1 MTALNINVGINTL
14 IAASEDYCL
23 YKIPLSEEV
32 DRNKVPDKIVD
43 KSLQLIDK
51 VFVHKSYI
59 IGKGVQG
66 QLFVW
71 DHRGQPIAKKENQT
85 IKKAVVNVNVIQG

>member
-14 IAASEDYCL
+14 VAASEDYCL

-32 DRNKVPDKIVD
+32 DPNKVPDKIVD
-43 KSLQLIDK
+43 KNLQLIDK

-71 DHRGQPIAKKENQT
+71 DHRGQPIAKKQNQT
-85 IKKAVVNVNVIQG
+85 IKKAVVNVNVIHG